1 MRQGDEPIANISPKE
16 TIKDLQKQKLG
27 FISQLDQQQ
36 LAKIGEADA
45 VESAISNYELAY
57 KMQSSV
63 PELTEFKQETKAT
76 KKLYGFESDNP
87 HTRGYAAQCLLA
99 RRLVVKEG
107 SFYRIDL
114 S

>member
-1 MRQGDEPIANISPKE
+1 M
-16 TIKDLQKQKLG
+16 
-27 FISQLDQQQ
+27 
-36 LAKIGEADA
+36 
-45 VESAISNYELAY
+45 ESAISNYELAY

-99 RRLVVKEG
+99 RRLVERGV
-107 SFYRIDL
+107 RL
-114 S
+114 